1 MALINS
7 RRSSGTATRPTFGSI
22 VVNGKFAASAAAV
35 AVRALNSDDLPT
47 LGSPTMPQLNPI
59 RSFRFRAFRF
69 RAFRSTGFPAQGR
82 LLVGARLRRVQRQCD
97 LAHEGRPVTLD
108 EMGKIVGNRI

>member
-35 AVRALNSDDLPT
+35 AVSALNSDDLPT

-59 RSFRFRAFRF
+59 RSS
-69 RAFRSTGFPAQGR
+69 RSGGSQVR
-82 LLVGARLRRVQRQCD
+82 RSLVLHRRPDFRRVQGESD
-97 LAHEGRPVTLD
+97 LAHEGRPITFD
-108 EMGKIVGNRI
+108 EMRKGVGNGI